1 MQTEA
6 IKKGENMS
14 FSGQVKEEL
23 SQITASARHCQLA
36 ELAAIFEFCGFI
48 RVAEGGRPV
57 IGILTDNKAI
67 SIKCFTLLRK
77 TFNIYTGVC
86 VRRNSKQSKGVTY
99 ELCVEHTGNVKQ
111 ILMALKLWDDV
122 KGMCADMSEGV
133 SALLLKKD
141 CCRRAYLRGVYL
153 AIGSMSNPEKGYH
166 LEFVCDKEAQAQH
179 LIGILHEFGIEAK
192 EVIRKKYHVVYI
204 KDGEAIVD
212 MLNIMGAHVALM
224 ELENTRIY
232 KEIRNSINRR
242 VNCEAANINKTVSAA
257 TKQVEDIMY
266 IKEHMGFDK
275 LPAGLKEMA
284 LVRLE
289 NPDTALKELGE
300 LLDPPVGKSGVNH
313 RLRKL
318 SELAERLRVN

>member
-1 MQTEA
+1 
-6 IKKGENMS
+6 MS

-23 SQITASARHCQLA
+23 SQVTPGARHCQLA
-36 ELAAIFEFCGFI
+36 ELAAIFEFCGYI

-57 IGILTDNKAI
+57 IGIVTDSKTI
-67 SIKCFTLLRK
+67 SIKCFTLLKK
-77 TFNIYTGVC
+77 TFNIYTGVS
-86 VRRNSKQSKGVTY
+86 VRKSGRQSKNMTY
-99 ELCVEHTGNVKQ
+99 ELRVEDTRKVKE

-122 KGMCADMSEGV
+122 NGMCADMSSGV
-133 SALLLKKD
+133 NALLLKKD

-153 AIGSMSNPEKGYH
+153 TIGSMSNPEKGYH
-166 LEFVCDKEAQAQH
+166 LEFVCDKEEQSGH
-179 LIGILHEFGIEAK
+179 LIGVLAEFGIEAK
-192 EVIRKKYHVVYI
+192 EVIRKRYHVVYI

-257 TKQVEDIMY
+257 TKQVEDILY

-275 LPAGLKEMA
+275 LPVTLKEMA

-289 NPDTALKELGE
+289 NSDTALKELGE

-318 SELAERLRVN
+318 SELADRLRVN

>member
-1 MQTEA
+1 
-6 IKKGENMS
+6 MS

-23 SQITASARHCQLA
+23 SQVTPGARHCQLA
-36 ELAAIFEFCGFI
+36 ELAAIFEFCGYI

-57 IGILTDNKAI
+57 IGIVTDSKTI
-67 SIKCFTLLRK
+67 SIKCFTLLKK
-77 TFNIYTGVC
+77 TFNIYTGVS
-86 VRRNSKQSKGVTY
+86 VRKSGRQSKNMTY
-99 ELCVEHTGNVKQ
+99 ELCVEDTRKVKE

-122 KGMCADMSEGV
+122 NGMCADMSSGV
-133 SALLLKKD
+133 NALLLKKD

-153 AIGSMSNPEKGYH
+153 TIGSMSNPKKGYH
-166 LEFVCDKEAQAQH
+166 LEFVCDKEEQSGH
-179 LIGILHEFGIEAK
+179 LIGVLAEFGIEAK
-192 EVIRKKYHVVYI
+192 EVIRKRYHVVYI

-257 TKQVEDIMY
+257 TKQVEDILY
-266 IKEHMGFDK
+266 IKERMGLDK
-275 LPAGLKEMA
+275 LPVTLKEMA

>member
-1 MQTEA
+1 MRTEA
-6 IKKGENMS
+6 SKKGENMS

-23 SQITASARHCQLA
+23 SQITPNARHCQLV
-36 ELAAIFEFCGFI
+36 ELAAIFEFCGYI
-48 RVAEGGRPV
+48 RIAEGGRPV
-57 IGILTDNKAI
+57 IGVSTDNKAI
-67 SIKCFTLLRK
+67 SIKCFTLLKK
-77 TFNIYTGVC
+77 TFNIYTSVS
-86 VRRNSKQSKGVTY
+86 VRKNNRQSRSMIY
-99 ELCVEHTGNVKQ
+99 ELCVEDTKKVKE
-111 ILMALKLWDDV
+111 ILMALKLWDDT
-122 KGMCADMSEGV
+122 KGICADMSDGV
-133 SALLLKKD
+133 NALLLKKD

-153 AIGSMSNPEKGYH
+153 TIGSMSNPEKGYH
-166 LEFVCDKEAQAQH
+166 LEFVCNKETQSGH
-179 LIGILHEFGIEAK
+179 LIGILGEFGIEAK
-192 EVIRKKYHVVYI
+192 EVLRKKYHVVYI

-212 MLNIMGAHVALM
+212 MLNIVGAHVALM

-257 TKQVEDIMY
+257 TKQVEDILL
-266 IKEHMGFDK
+266 IKERMGLEK
-275 LPAGLKEMA
+275 LPDTLKEMA
-284 LVRLE
+284 YVRLE